1 MLQFDAETTRLLN
14 QGYMG
19 ADLTRRRQASFDA
32 IAPQPGEHI
41 LDIGSGGG
49 FLLAEMARAVGP
61 SGKIIGVD
69 PSADMNAVATQHC
82 ADYPQVSLH
91 QSDAHSLPLPDGTI
105 DKAVSVQVFEYLNDI
120 PAALAELARV
130 LRPGGRAVIS
140 DTHFGSLIWH
150 SDHPDR
156 MQEML
161 RSWDRH
167 FTEPNVPEL
176 LPSLMPAAGLHIEK
190 VIPHTIVDAVF
201 RPDGLA
207 NMMIVL
213 MARYALD
220 SGQMSP
226 EIVQVWRD
234 EQTALAK
241 AGRFF
246 FSVSQFVTVAH
257 KA

>member
-49 FLLAEMARAVGP
+49 FRLAERARAVGP

-140 DTHFGSLIWH
+140 DMHFGTLIWH

-156 MQEML
+156 MQKIL
-161 RSWDRH
+161 RSWDSH
-167 FTEPNVPEL
+167 FTEPSVPQL
-176 LPSLMPAAGLHIEK
+176 LPSLIPAAGLHIEK

-207 NMMIVL
+207 NMFVML
-213 MARYALD
+213 MANYALD
-220 SGQMSP
+220 SGQVDA
-226 EIVQVWRD
+226 ETVQAWRE

-257 KA
+257 KS